1 MKGSRSIVVLVVVA
15 SLMMVGAYVVWHPF
29 RVASLRR
36 RAALIKPGD
45 DKNHVRS
52 VLGRPGETFGGFS
65 SPECWAYAGPLQGWN
80 WHRPTRDFPWIVSL
94 KLSFSPDT
102 NDVLVYF
109 NADRVARVYIP
120 LH

>member
-15 SLMMVGAYVVWHPF
+15 SLMMVGACMVWHAS

-36 RAALIKPGD
+36 RAALIMPGD

-52 VLGRPGETFGGFS
+52 VLGRPGDTYGG
-65 SPECWAYAGPLQGWN
+65 PECWAYGSPWN
-80 WHRPTRDFPWIVSL
+80 WHRPAGHFPWIVSM
-94 KLSFSPDT
+94 KFSFSPDT

-109 NADRVARVYIP
+109 NA
-120 LH
+120 

>member
-1 MKGSRSIVVLVVVA
+1 DCVPAQGTFTPSVHAHVRHTPCAAANPAIALRLQSTPPAGRVAGSLGCNDSCMKGSRSIVVLVVVA

-52 VLGRPGETFGGFS
+52 VLGRPGETFGGF
-65 SPECWAYAGPLQGWN
+65 
-80 WHRPTRDFPWIVSL
+80 
-94 KLSFSPDT
+94 
-102 NDVLVYF
+102 
-109 NADRVARVYIP
+109 
-120 LH
+120 